1 MGVTLFIAG
10 CTAND
15 SPAANEGFPSQLR
28 QSLAR
33 IKAIMEAEGQTPN
46 DRVNLTTSLVHIES
60 WTKNRTEVDSI
71 FEEMLKGKYGA
82 NSVIHVSESL

>member
-15 SPAANEGFPSQLR
+15 NSGANEGFPSQLR

-33 IKAIMEAEGQTPN
+33 IKAIMEADGQTLN
-46 DRVNLTTSLVHIES
+46 DMVNLTTFVVHINS
-60 WTKNRTEVDSI
+60 WTKNRTEVGSI
-71 FEEMLKGKYGA
+71 FEEMFKEIWSKLRHPCIGVA
-82 NSVIHVSESL
+82 